1 MRKPSHDVCF
11 MSALLQQMSALAER
25 ATASEK
31 PSSPKSNG
39 DADIMLGAQAHD
51 QGGKLKL
58 GVEE

>member
-1 MRKPSHDVCF
+1 MF
-11 MSALLQQMSALAER
+11 MSALLKQMSALAER

-31 PSSPKSNG
+31 PSSRKSNG